1 MSKDVFTFYN
11 YLVTNKSNEIE
22 KFLLEF
28 SDKIHLLP
36 DKVVSSRQLIKLLEI
51 TSRYEFKIFQNVFND
66 YYIIY
71 MLD

>member
-11 YLVTNKSNEIE
+11 YLVKNKSNEID
-22 KFLLEF
+22 KFLTEF

-36 DKVVSSRQLIKLLEI
+36 DKVVSSRQIIKILKI
-51 TSRYEFKIFQNVFND
+51 TSNYEFKMFQNVFNN
-66 YYIIY
+66 YYITY